1 MRIEVPV
8 GGIGVAKVC
17 YLDSLLYTV
26 FFLGSL
32 FPVTH
37 RLRCNLTKAGAQGS
51 SGIHAFC
58 YRPGKHSIVCV
69 KLFTRDRL
77 PISFGVPGY
86 GQ

>member
-8 GGIGVAKVC
+8 GGIGVATVC
-17 YLDSLLYTV
+17 CLDSLLYTV
-26 FFLGSL
+26 FLFSL
-32 FPVTH
+32 SVTH
-37 RLRCNLTKAGAQGS
+37 RLRCNSMKAGAQGS